1 MSTITEQLY
10 TIQYKRK
17 SLLYRTLRS
26 GRKESTNGIIGDHGK
41 CSSSDSLTMENLT
54 YQTISD
60 MKTLFTGL
68 QLFIWIQ

>member
-41 CSSSDSLTMENLT
+41 CSSV
-54 YQTISD
+54 IV
-60 MKTLFTGL
+60 
-68 QLFIWIQ
+68 